1 MNLNCFTDAA
11 FAYLKNTVKNH
22 FEEVAGKYQETSP
35 WSVVYLEGTELPGG
49 ITLTVERGVPDIT
62 LKLPSS
68 DTPRERSKDDL
79 ENCIRVYDALK
90 YLPPSVAA
98 NPRMWAYLCH
108 ETFYE
113 YMVKRWPIDHGA
125 DTVNDRYFTTAGGAR
140 TRYRNGIARLWWIPH
155 LTYDEN
161 LDDPYSLTRVIL
173 RRQDD
178 MENFMGRNLNL
189 NRKVLHAMLHVLED
203 KSIDEYNRE
212 VLRELLED
220 VNKIGGVSVLDALP
234 EEKLITLFS
243 RKYTE
248 HVSSKKRF

>member
-1 MNLNCFTDAA
+1 MDLYCFTDAA
-11 FAYLKNTVKNH
+11 FAYLKSTVKNH
-22 FEEVAGKYQETSP
+22 FEEVENNYLKTSP
-35 WSVVYLEGTELPGG
+35 WSVDYLKKADIQGD
-49 ITLTVERGVPDIT
+49 IFMAAERGVPNIK
-62 LKLPSS
+62 LKLPIS
-68 DTPRERSKDDL
+68 DSPREKSKDDL
-79 ENCIRVYDALK
+79 ENCIRIYDALK
-90 YLPPSVAA
+90 FLPPSVAA
-98 NPRMWAYLCH
+98 DPRLWAYLCH

-189 NRKVLHAMLHVLED
+189 NRKVLHAMLHVLKD
-203 KSIDEYNRE
+203 KSIEEYSRN
-212 VLRELLED
+212 VLRDLLED
-220 VNKIGGVSVLDALP
+220 INKIGGVSVLDALP
-234 EEKLITLFS
+234 EDKLISLFS
-243 RKYTE
+243 RKYDE
-248 HVSSKKRF
+248 YVSKKKF

>member
-1 MNLNCFTDAA
+1 MDLYCFTDAA

-22 FEEVAGKYQETSP
+22 FEEVENKYLETSP
-35 WSVVYLEGTELPGG
+35 WSVAYLKKADIQGD
-49 ITLTVERGVPDIT
+49 IYMAAERGVPNIT
-62 LKLPSS
+62 LKLPTS
-68 DTPRERSKDDL
+68 DIPREKSKDDL

-90 YLPPSVAA
+90 FLPPSVAA
-98 NPRMWAYLCH
+98 DPRLWAYLCH

-113 YMVKRWPIDHGA
+113 YMVKRWPIEHGS
-125 DTVNDRYFTTAGGAR
+125 DTVNDRYFTSSGGAR
-140 TRYRNGIARLWWIPH
+140 TRYRNGISRLWWIPH

-203 KSIDEYNRE
+203 KSIEEYSRD
-212 VLRELLED
+212 VLRDLLED
-220 VNKIGGVSVLDALP
+220 INKIGGVSVLDALP
-234 EEKLITLFS
+234 EEKLTALFS
-243 RKYTE
+243 RKYDE
-248 HVSSKKRF
+248 YVSKKRF

>member
-1 MNLNCFTDAA
+1 MSSNGF
-11 FAYLKNTVKNH
+11 
-22 FEEVAGKYQETSP
+22 
-35 WSVVYLEGTELPGG
+35 VVYLEGTELPGG

-98 NPRMWAYLCH
+98 NPRMLAYLCH

-125 DTVNDRYFTTAGGAR
+125 DTVNDRYFTTAGEAR

-173 RRQDD
+173 RRQADLED
-178 MENFMGRNLNL
+178 ILGRDVLLNKKIL
-189 NRKVLHAMLHVLED
+189 QSMLRVLED
-203 KSIDEYNRE
+203 KSTDEYDRD
-212 VLRELLED
+212 VMRPLLED

-234 EEKLITLFS
+234 EDKLISLFS
-243 RKYTE
+243 RKYDE
-248 HVSSKKRF
+248 YVSKKK